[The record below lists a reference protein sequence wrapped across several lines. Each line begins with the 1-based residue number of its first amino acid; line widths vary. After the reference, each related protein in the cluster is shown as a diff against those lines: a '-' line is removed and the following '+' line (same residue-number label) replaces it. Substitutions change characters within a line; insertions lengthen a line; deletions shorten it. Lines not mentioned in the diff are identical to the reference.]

1 MHVTIQVNVPPY
13 TNEDMDT
20 AIHLAEALLKRG
32 HKVSIFL
39 FADSVL
45 AANKL
50 VKPMKVDRDIPSKLH
65 ELSEKGVE
73 VHICGLCA
81 QYRGIGEDMKI
92 EGSDFS
98 GVPEMAALIYNSDRY
113 INLLP

>member
-1 MHVTIQVNVPPY
+1 MHITIQVNVPPY

-20 AIHLAEALLKRG
+20 AINLAQTLVNRG

-45 AANKL
+45 ATNKL
-50 VKPMKVDRDIPSKLH
+50 VKPMKIDRNIPLKLQ
-65 ELSEKGVE
+65 ELSVKGIE

-81 QYRGIGEDMKI
+81 QYRGITEDMKI
-92 EGSDFS
+92 EGADFS
-98 GVPEMAALIYNSDRY
+98 GVPEMVALIYNSDRY